1 MVLQRT
7 SASKIKR
14 MSSSTPT
21 NPSAPEHKPSN
32 FLRQIIEHDLA
43 AGTYAQRRWAGSPGD
58 AAHQTAGEPDPAK
71 IRTRFPPEP
80 NGYLHIGHAK
90 SICLNFGLARDYGGV
105 CHLRFDDTNPEK
117 EDTEYVN
124 SIIDAVRWLG
134 FDWNGSPDAKPYQA
148 SDYFDFMYRAAEHLI
163 EAGHAYVD
171 EQTPE
176 QMRINRGDFGKPGV
190 DSPFRARTPAENL
203 TRFREM
209 RDGQH
214 EDGAMVLRAKIDMA
228 SPNIN
233 LRDPAIYRIRRAT
246 HHNTG
251 DKWCIYPMYTFAH
264 PIEDALENITHSICT
279 LEFEDQRPFYDW
291 LMARLTEGGLL
302 ASPPP
307 HQYEF
312 ARLNLT
318 YVVTSKRKL
327 AQLVYDH
334 KVNGWDDPRLPTIV
348 GLRRRGYTPEAMHLF
363 AERIGVTKSDSW
375 IDYSTL
381 EGCLRETLDVSATR
395 AMAVLDPVKL
405 VLTNWDE
412 VMGAGKEL
420 GENASVLDDCSA
432 PIHPHHPELG
442 KRSFKIGKEVWIDR
456 TDFEETPPKGF
467 FRLFPA
473 HVNASGQA
481 IAASKVRLK
490 YGHVIET
497 TGCTKD
503 ADGKI
508 TAVLA
513 TLIPDTKSGTPGSDS
528 VKVKGV
534 ITWVAVADG
543 LPVEVRMYDRLFL
556 EAQPDAGGKDFIEGL
571 NPNSL
576 KVVTAFVEPSLAAA
590 RADDKFQFER
600 HGYFVADR
608 VDHSGAKPVF
618 NLAVGLKDSWGK

>member
-1 MVLQRT
+1 MN
-7 SASKIKR
+7 SPASPKPAGAADHE
-14 MSSSTPT
+14 T
-21 NPSAPEHKPSN
+21 HKPSN
-32 FLRQIIEHDLA
+32 FLRQIIEKDLHE
-43 AGTYAQRRWAGSPGD
+43 GTYASRRWGGSPGD
-58 AAHQTAGEPDPAK
+58 AAHHAAGQADPAK
-71 IRTRFPPEP
+71 VRLRFPPEP

-117 EDTEYVN
+117 EDAEYVN
-124 SIIDAVRWLG
+124 SIKDAVKWLG
-134 FDWNGSPDAKPYQA
+134 FDWEANGESMLYQA
-148 SDYFDFMYRAAEHLI
+148 SDYFDFMYRAAEYLI

-171 EQTPE
+171 EQTVE
-176 QMRINRGDFGKPGV
+176 QIRINRGDFSKPGT
-190 DSPFRARTPAENL
+190 DSPFRSRTPAENL
-203 TRFREM
+203 ARFREM

-214 EDGAMVLRAKIDMA
+214 EDGSMVLRARIDMA

-264 PIEDALENITHSICT
+264 PIEDALEQITH
-279 LEFEDQRPFYDW
+279 
-291 LMARLTEGGLL
+291 
-302 ASPPP
+302 
-307 HQYEF
+307 F

-318 YVVTSKRKL
+318 YVLTSKRKL

-334 KVNGWDDPRLPTIV
+334 KVTGWDDPRMPTIV
-348 GLRRRGYTPEAMHLF
+348 GLRRRGYTPEALQLF

-381 EGCLRETLDVSATR
+381 EGALRDTLDPIAPR

-412 VMGAGKEL
+412 VMGKPEDSSQAAVG
-420 GENASVLDDCSA
+420 VLDECSA

-442 KRSFKIGKEVWIDR
+442 KRHFKIGKEVWIER

-467 FRLFPA
+467 FRLFPG
-473 HVNASGQA
+473 N
-481 IAASKVRLK
+481 KVRLK
-490 YGHVIET
+490 YGHVIEC
-497 TGCTKD
+497 TGCSKD
-503 ADGKI
+503 ANGQV
-508 TAVLA
+508 AEVQA
-513 TLIPDTKSGTPGSDS
+513 TLIADTKSGTPGSDA

-534 ITWVAVADG
+534 ITWVGVNDAVPA
-543 LPVEVRMYDRLFL
+543 EVRLYERLFV
-556 EAQPDAGGKDFIEGL
+556 EAHPEAGGKDFIENL

-576 KVVTAFVEPSLAAA
+576 KVLKAFVEPSLAAVK
-590 RADDKFQFER
+590 ADEKFQFER

-608 VDHSGAKPVF
+608 VDHAVGKPVF